1 MYISEFPQKNKKEE
15 EQRKKMENFFAKDK
29 ADDEINEAEI
39 EKTFQKSAMEKV
51 FAKALLHWR
60 APEYE
65 KYEKSRQWYLYVSL
79 ILLAVIAYAV
89 YTDSPVMA
97 ITFILIGVVGYIFI
111 NRAPQVIDFAVTQ
124 EGIIIGRE
132 IYDFE
137 NIKSFWIF
145 YEPHDIKVVSLH
157 IRNKLMPYIHIPIHE
172 ENPIEIRR
180 LLLKYIP
187 EEKQDPSLMDIL
199 ERLIG
204 I

>member
-157 IRNKLMPYIHIPIHE
+157 IKNKLMPYIHIPIHE

>member
-79 ILLAVIAYAV
+79 VLLAVIAYAV

-157 IRNKLMPYIHIPIHE
+157 IKNKLMPYIHIPIHE